1 MNRRDEI
8 LKLFSG
14 VDKDTMLIISPSIDE
29 MIFLEEQLE
38 EVKKKPFIKF
48 HPTDP
53 TKQKILPAQ
62 RTYISL
68 LQQYNIVVKN
78 IHSMIGKDTEDR
90 GVSPLR
96 EYLEKINGKR

>member
-1 MNRRDEI
+1 MGRKDEL

-14 VDKDTMLIISPSIDE
+14 VDKETMTIISPSIDE
-29 MIFLEEQLE
+29 MIFLEEKLD
-38 EVKKKPFIKF
+38 EVRKKPFIKY

-78 IHSMIGKDTEDR
+78 IHSMIGKETEDR

-96 EYLEKINGKR
+96 EYLEKMNGKR